1 MMQKTTNENG
11 VAIGSPL
18 VPLVANAFLCSIEEQ
33 RERKNKLPSLY
44 RRYVDDTL
52 SSVPDIQSA
61 TTFLATLNEC
71 HPCIYFTMEIA
82 DSNKE
87 QFLGTMIER
96 KGCELVA
103 SVYRK
108 PTNNGL
114 LLHFQSHVDMH
125 YKKSLIKTMLSGLP
139 PFIFLESVVREC
151 DYLKGMFFKLG
162 YPDRL
167 VDATVTSFLNSI
179 FVEKDQVQKN
189 NAVSERNIV
198 RVILPF
204 KDQRSADFVQNQ
216 LKDLGNNIGNP
227 IQTVFTSPKIGE
239 QLQIQERK
247 PPVVSRQL
255 L

>member
-1 MMQKTTNENG
+1 M
-11 VAIGSPL
+11 
-18 VPLVANAFLCSIEEQ
+18 
-33 RERKNKLPSLY
+33 
-44 RRYVDDTL
+44 
-52 SSVPDIQSA
+52 SSVYPLYDG
-61 TTFLATLNEC
+61 
-71 HPCIYFTMEIA
+71 
-82 DSNKE
+82 DSRQQQLIVPWHDK
-87 QFLGTMIER
+87 
-96 KGCELVA
+96 KGCDLVT

-108 PTNNGL
+108 STNNSL
-114 LLHFQSHVDMH
+114 RLHFQSHVDLR
-125 YKKSLIKTMLSGLP
+125 YKKSLVKTMLHRVYRLSSSW
-139 PFIFLESVVREC
+139 ESVVREC